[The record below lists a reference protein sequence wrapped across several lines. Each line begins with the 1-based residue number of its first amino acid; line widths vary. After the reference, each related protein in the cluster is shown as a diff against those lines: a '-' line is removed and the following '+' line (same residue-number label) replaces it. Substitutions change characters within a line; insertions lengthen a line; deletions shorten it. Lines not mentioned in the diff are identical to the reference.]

1 MKAFQPLPLL
11 LLLSLASSAA
21 AESVSLRVPAGPR
34 TVDGWPVIL
43 GNTMRHT
50 PAVADVDGDGRD
62 EIAVGTRDGYV
73 FVLAGNGEPLPGW
86 PRETGSWVYRSPLL
100 DDIDGDGAF
109 EAAAITFDGLLY
121 LWRIDGSLV
130 PGWPVDLGNTPASSP
145 LLLRARPGGERLILV
160 AIGAGEVHLLTAKGR
175 SYPGWPKTIDET
187 TNSSVTDAHP
197 TAPADLDGD
206 GSPEILHLSSGDAVL
221 YVWRLDGSDYP
232 GFPRPLGNHDGA
244 GLALDDSSEP
254 SLIACTTSR
263 ELYVHDTEGRRLYAL
278 SPLDTGDSF
287 VTSPYFISSGLS
299 PAPRADRLLAASHGG
314 LVFLWDREGRLLPGW
329 PIRLEGFIYGLEER
343 ETARAV
349 HGPPAVA
356 DVDGDGELEIILG
369 SYDHHVYCFEFDG
382 SLAPGW
388 PVMVEDA
395 VSGAI
400 SLAELDGDGEK
411 ELVVGQIGE
420 TMFAFDLGPPVPIR
434 IDAARSGSKPCASAE
449 WPPAYFAAAAAAA
462 AMILLLAFHLGLESS
477 RVAWSAV
484 GGGTR
489 AVLCFA
495 LCVLVVRIAFLS
507 ADIRRYQE
515 VRDRLAAAEP
525 VVQRLLAAERE
536 KIQSTADELA
546 AGLDSLD
553 AGEPRSPLELLG
565 RLERLA
571 DHHRLDYRLKGL
583 LVTDGAGNAVL
594 GTGLA
599 RGFASPDLLGA
610 GGRGTHDPVLIEETP
625 VLIEESAKGVGRGP
639 DSLRFFLFSSLL
651 GAFPDAVADAT
662 DFSAYIRLED
672 RTLARGG
679 AVRSPSRGQR
689 PRIDRTQPSRNI
701 ALLCAAG
708 EPRLSIRLAEDDF
721 DRAYSAWLNV
731 AVAILLPAVYLCL
744 SFGRIGFARVKFKWW
759 WLPLFAAAYVA
770 GLAALSGGGI
780 EAKPMP
786 LAGRTLE
793 AILHAAGVFGL
804 VMLARNVAASRR
816 SERLDVTLLGSY
828 LLAGLIPLAAVL
840 FVTGSLVRDVQYR
853 IVNDSIAELAERAD
867 NLAISYVGRFD
878 FTRILDEAGKTLVK
892 LPPERRWLNFVRENH
907 FLFTYDLPAAF
918 ITLRARDRNDPA
930 QYFTGYSYRATRT
943 DKLYSE
949 RPAWTGGA
957 NVKGLFLDNGEP
969 VIRSLRTFRTRA
981 IEAQMAGHIP
991 LDKDIL
997 AKIEKRLHI
1006 LPMLPYVRLEPTWPE
1021 SVRERSRP
1029 RRWYIPFNTDIILSA
1044 RDWNTGRQRSI
1055 AFRASAYLPPGRE
1068 RWTIILPIA
1077 LLVLLPL
1084 VLSFWGAFTTYGRT
1098 VRPLKRLLV
1107 GIRRVETGDLE
1118 YRLKDEGRSEVA
1130 TAARAFDRM
1139 AESLKANV
1147 AELAE
1152 KKKVEEVS
1160 ELKSRF
1166 ISMVS
1171 HDLKTP
1177 LASIRGA
1184 AENVLEELAGPV
1196 SERQRTYLEMILKS
1210 SDNLQRMI
1218 SNLLD
1223 LSRIESGHMDL
1234 VIETLDMRHEAE
1246 HVLRFMQ
1253 PLLEGKGIETR
1264 IDVEARSTMIAA
1276 DRTRLWQILNNV
1288 LSNAVRYSPRGGRI
1302 DILIEDLSGAG
1313 ADGRRR
1319 LRTTIVDEGP
1329 GITEDEEPRLF
1340 EPFFTRPSEAPG
1352 AQGAG
1357 LGLAIVKQLVEL
1369 HGGEVEMRRSE
1380 RGGARLSF
1388 TMPAKGSE

>member
-21 AESVSLRVPAGPR
+21 AATVPLRVPAGPR
-34 TVDGWPVIL
+34 MVDGWPVIL

-109 EAAAITFDGLLY
+109 EVAAITFDGLLY
-121 LWRIDGSLV
+121 LWRIDGSPV

-145 LLLRARPGGERLILV
+145 LLIRASPGGDRLILV
-160 AIGAGEVHLLTAKGR
+160 SLGAGEIHLLTARGNA
-175 SYPGWPKTIDET
+175 YPGWPKRIVEENYTP
-187 TNSSVTDAHP
+187 VTDAHP
-197 TAPADLDGD
+197 TAAADLDGD
-206 GSPEILHLSSGDAVL
+206 GSPEILHLSSRSAVL
-221 YVWRLDGSDYP
+221 HAWRLDGGDYP
-232 GFPRPLGNHDGA
+232 GFPRPLGKHGGA
-244 GLALDDSSEP
+244 GLALDSPAGP
-254 SLIACTTSR
+254 SLIACTTFY
-263 ELYVHDTEGRRLYAL
+263 ELIVFDAKGLRQFEL
-278 SPLDTGDSF
+278 SPPDTGDLF
-287 VTSPYFISSGLS
+287 VTSPYFISSRGS
-299 PAPRADRLLAASHGG
+299 SAPPADLLLAATQDG
-314 LVFLWDREGRLLPGW
+314 LVFLWDREGRLVPGW
-329 PIRLEGFIYGLEER
+329 PVKLQGFIYGLEER
-343 ETARAV
+343 ESVRVV

-356 DVDGDGELEIILG
+356 DADGDGELEIILG
-369 SYDHHVYCFEFDG
+369 CYDHHVYCFEFDG
-382 SLAPGW
+382 NLVPGW

-400 SLAELDGDGEK
+400 ALAELDGDGEK

-420 TMFAFDLGPPVPIR
+420 TMFAFDLGPPSPVR

-449 WPPAYFAAAAAAA
+449 WPPAYFAAAAAVAA
-462 AMILLLAFHLGLESS
+462 LILLLAYHIGLESS

-495 LCVLVVRIAFLS
+495 LFVLVVRTAFLF
-507 ADIRRYQE
+507 ADIRRYE
-515 VRDRLAAAEP
+515 KARDLIAAAEP
-525 VVQRLLAAERE
+525 VVERLLANERE
-536 KIQSTADELA
+536 NIRRSADELA

-553 AGEPRSPLELLG
+553 AGELRSPLKLLG

-571 DHHRLDYRLKGL
+571 DHHLLDYRLKGL

-599 RGFASPDLLGA
+599 RGFTSLEELGVD
-610 GGRGTHDPVLIEETP
+610 GGGTHDPVLIEETP

-662 DFSAYIRLED
+662 GFSAYLRLED
-672 RTLARGG
+672 RTLAWGG
-679 AVRSPSRGQR
+679 AVRFPSGGAR

-701 ALLCAAG
+701 PLACAAG
-708 EPRLSIRLAEDDF
+708 EPRLSLRLAEDDF
-721 DRAYSAWLNV
+721 DRASSAWLNV
-731 AVAILLPAVYLCL
+731 AVAILLPAVYLFLCA
-744 SFGRIGFARVKFKWW
+744 GRIGFERVRLRWW
-759 WLPLFAAAYVA
+759 WLPLFAAAYVT
-770 GLAALSGGGI
+770 GLAVLRGGAL
-780 EAKPMP
+780 EPRPMP

-793 AILHAAGVFGL
+793 MLLHTLGVLGL
-804 VMLARNVAASRR
+804 VVLARNVAASRR

-828 LLAGLIPLAAVL
+828 LLVGLIPLAAVL
-840 FVTGSLVRDVQYR
+840 FVMGSLVGDVQYR
-853 IVNDSIAELAERAD
+853 IVNGAIAELADRAD
-867 NLAISYVGRFD
+867 NLAISYVGRYD
-878 FTRILDEAGKTLVK
+878 FAHMLDTAGRNLAKR
-892 LPPERRWLNFVRENH
+892 PPERRWFNFVRENH

-918 ITLRARDRNDPA
+918 ITLRAHDRSDPE
-930 QYFTGYSYRATRT
+930 QYFTGFSYRATRT

-949 RPAWTGGA
+949 RPEWTGGA
-957 NVKGLFLDNGEP
+957 DVKGLFLDNGEP

-1029 RRWYIPFNTDIILSA
+1029 RRWYIPFNTDIILRA

-1055 AFRASAYLPPGRE
+1055 ALRATAYLPPGRE
-1068 RWTIILPIA
+1068 RWTILLPIA

-1084 VLSFWGAFTTYGRT
+1084 GLSFWGAFTTYERT

-1118 YRLKDEGRSEVA
+1118 YRLKDAGRSEVA

-1139 AESLKANV
+1139 AESLEANV

-1223 LSRIESGHMDL
+1223 LSRIESGHMPLD
-1234 VIETLDMRHEAE
+1234 IETLDMRHEAE

-1253 PLLEGKGIETR
+1253 PLLEEKGIETR
-1264 IDVEARSTMIAA
+1264 IAFDARNTMISA

-1288 LSNAVRYSPRGGRI
+1288 LSNAVRYSPCGGKI
-1302 DILIEDLSGAG
+1302 DILIEDPSGTG
-1313 ADGRRR
+1313 TDGRRM

-1329 GITEDEEPRLF
+1329 GITEDEEPRIF
-1340 EPFFTRPSEAPG
+1340 EPFFTRPSESPG

-1388 TMPAKGSE
+1388 TMPAKRPE